1 MDHKGHGRIDLPQ
14 GEGTLILQQS
24 MPGTVMM
31 IYRDDDKKMLV
42 IEQIS
47 IEWEKGKPEISRSKV
62 KYKSFTA
69 GKIADAFNTVCA
81 YICHS

>member
-1 MDHKGHGRIDLPQ
+1 MDRNGQGRADSPQ

-31 IYRDDDKKMLV
+31 IYRDDDKKLLV

-47 IEWEKGKPEISRSKV
+47 IEWEKGKPEIHKSRI
-62 KYKSFTA
+62 KYKSLTA
-69 GKIADAFNTVCA
+69 GKIADALNTVCA
-81 YICHS
+81 YICHN

>member
-1 MDHKGHGRIDLPQ
+1 
-14 GEGTLILQQS
+14 

-47 IEWEKGKPEISRSKV
+47 IEWEKGKHEISRSKV

>member
-1 MDHKGHGRIDLPQ
+1 MDRNRRERTDLPQ

-31 IYRDDDKKMLV
+31 IYRDDDKNLLV

-47 IEWEKGKPEISRSKV
+47 IEWEKGKPEIHRSKV
-62 KYKSFTA
+62 KYKPFTA

-81 YICHS
+81 FIGHN

>member
-1 MDHKGHGRIDLPQ
+1 MNHKGHERIDLPQ

-47 IEWEKGKPEISRSKV
+47 IEWEKGKPEIRRSKI

-69 GKIADAFNTVCA
+69 GKIADAFNIVCA
-81 YICHS
+81 YICHI

>member
-1 MDHKGHGRIDLPQ
+1 MNHKGHERIDLPQ

-47 IEWEKGKPEISRSKV
+47 IEWEKGKPEIRRSKI
-62 KYKSFTA
+62 KYKSFIA
-69 GKIADAFNTVCA
+69 GKIADAFNTVYA
-81 YICHS
+81 YICHR

>member
-1 MDHKGHGRIDLPQ
+1 MDRNGQRRADLPQ
-14 GEGTLILQQS
+14 SEGTLILQQS

-31 IYRDDDKKMLV
+31 IYRDDDKKLLV
-42 IEQIS
+42 IEQIT
-47 IEWEKGKPEISRSKV
+47 IEWEKGKPEIRKSRI

-69 GKIADAFNTVCA
+69 GKIADAFNTMCA